1 MDKTLDCMGKG
12 ERQDNNERHRK
23 VTFHS
28 YWKFVK
34 TTISDLLTKR
44 YCIYVENSQKSDQF
58 SNNLSTDTKGISLLE
73 KCCYQ
78 TEYKY
83 KDENKRGR
91 SGTFNC
97 QIPREN
103 DHKFCYFLCILYSE
117 YNLFINRII

>member
-78 TEYKY
+78 TEYNIKM
-83 KDENKRGR
+83 KISVEDLAHL
-91 SGTFNC
+91 TA
-97 QIPREN
+97 
-103 DHKFCYFLCILYSE
+103 KFLE
-117 YNLFINRII
+117 RMTINFVISNINQSKIRFF